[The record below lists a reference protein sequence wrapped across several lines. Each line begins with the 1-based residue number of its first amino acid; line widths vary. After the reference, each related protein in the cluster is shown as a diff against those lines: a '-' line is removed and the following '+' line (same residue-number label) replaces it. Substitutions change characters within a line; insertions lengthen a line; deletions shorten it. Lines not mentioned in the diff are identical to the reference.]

1 MDPDGHED
9 PQNVRVS
16 ELSPNGDIGSIE
28 DVSPAQPQSPSVL
41 RGLSIKLI
49 VLSILFVMLGE
60 VLIFVPSIA
69 KFRIDWLQD
78 RLAAA
83 QTASFVLEAAPDGMV
98 PKELRRQILASAG
111 AKAIAVKRE
120 GSRQLW
126 LKPVAPMDVVEH
138 FDLRTTSGL
147 VAIMQAFDA
156 LFAPNGR
163 MIRVVDE
170 SGSSEG
176 DFTEI
181 VIDETPLRK
190 AMIQFGIN
198 ILALS
203 IVLSLLV
210 ATCIFLALNWVMVR
224 PMRRISSNMLL
235 FAENPED
242 ASRVIQPSR
251 RQDEIGTAERE
262 LHNMQSEMVQMLNQK
277 TRLAALGLAVSK
289 ISHDLRNMLA
299 SAQLI
304 SDRLIL
310 IDDPTVKK
318 FAPKLLMSLDRAI
331 DLCAQTLKYGRAQE
345 APPRRDKFFLK
356 MIVDDAIDATAPQAS
371 QKVVF
376 YNDVP
381 RDVKIDADR
390 EHIFRILTNLMRNSA
405 EALMDKVAQGLGDG
419 EVRISS
425 WRDDDLVYIDVAD
438 NGPGVPD
445 KAREHLFE
453 AFQGSVKAGGIGL
466 GLAIASELA
475 RAHGGR
481 VELLE
486 SDTGAHFCIV
496 IPDRPTDVDSG
507 RRGEL
512 EHV

>member
-1 MDPDGHED
+1 M
-9 PQNVRVS
+9 S
-16 ELSPNGDIGSIE
+16 ERHDISAIE
-28 DVSPAQPQSPSVL
+28 DAAPPSPHSPSAL
-41 RGLSIKLI
+41 RGLSVKLI

-69 KFRIDWLQD
+69 KFRVDWLQD

-83 QTASFVLEAAPDGMV
+83 QTASLVLEAAPDGMV
-98 PKELRRQILASAG
+98 PEPLRQEILVSAG
-111 AKAIAVKRE
+111 AMAVAVKRQ
-120 GSRQLW
+120 GRRQLW
-126 LKPVAPMDVVEH
+126 LKPKAELNVQQH

-147 VAIMQAFDA
+147 EAIMHAFDA
-156 LFAPNGR
+156 LFAAKGR
-163 MIRVVDE
+163 MIRVVDQGGP
-170 SGSSEG
+170 SDD
-176 DFTEI
+176 DFIEI
-181 VIDETPLRK
+181 VLDETPLKK

-224 PMRRISSNMLL
+224 PMRRISMNMLR
-235 FAENPED
+235 FADNPED
-242 ASRVIQPSR
+242 ASRVIAPSGR
-251 RQDEIGTAERE
+251 ADEIGTAERE
-262 LHNMQSEMVQMLNQK
+262 LHNMQSEMVQMLHQK

-310 IDDPTVKK
+310 VDDPTVKK

-345 APPRRDKFFLK
+345 APPRRDKFFLR

-390 EHIFRILTNLMRNSA
+390 EHIFRILANLMRNAA
-405 EALMDKVAQGLGDG
+405 EALRDQISQGLNDG
-419 EVRISS
+419 EVRISA
-425 WRDDDLVYIDVAD
+425 WREEDAVYIDVAD
-438 NGPGVPD
+438 NGPGVPE

-486 SDTGAHFCIV
+486 SQIGAHFCV
-496 IPDRPTDVDSG
+496 LIPDRPAEGEAG

>member
-1 MDPDGHED
+1 M
-9 PQNVRVS
+9 S
-16 ELSPNGDIGSIE
+16 ENRDIGAIE
-28 DVSPAQPQSPSVL
+28 DVGFGAAHSPSAL
-41 RGLSIKLI
+41 RGLSVKLI

-69 KFRIDWLQD
+69 KFRVDWLQD

-83 QTASFVLEAAPDGMV
+83 QTASLVLEAAPDGMV
-98 PKELRRQILASAG
+98 PEPLRREILVSAG

-126 LKPVAPMDVVEH
+126 LKPVTSLDVQQH
-138 FDLRTTSGL
+138 FDLRTSSGIE
-147 VAIMQAFDA
+147 AIMHAFDA

-170 SGSSEG
+170 SGPADD

-210 ATCIFLALNWVMVR
+210 ATCIFLTLNWVMVR
-224 PMRRISSNMLL
+224 PMRRISLNMLR

-242 ASRVIQPSR
+242 ASRVIQPSV

-262 LHNMQSEMVQMLNQK
+262 LHNMQSEMVHMLNQK

-345 APPRRDKFFLK
+345 APPRRDNFYLR

-371 QKVVF
+371 QNVVF

-405 EALMDKVAQGLGDG
+405 EALRDQIAQGSGDG
-419 EVRISS
+419 EVRVSA
-425 WRDDDLVYIDVAD
+425 WREADAVYIGVAD
-438 NGPGVPD
+438 NGPGVAE

-486 SDTGAHFCIV
+486 SQSGAHFCVV
-496 IPDRPTDVDSG
+496 IPDRPSEGDAG

>member
-1 MDPDGHED
+1 MSEANLEQNREIAGAGSATDG
-9 PQNVRVS
+9 P
-16 ELSPNGDIGSIE
+16 SPF
-28 DVSPAQPQSPSVL
+28 
-41 RGLSIKLI
+41 RGLSVKLI

-69 KFRIDWLQD
+69 KFRVDWLQD

-83 QTASFVLEAAPDGMV
+83 QTASLVLEAAPDGMV
-98 PKELRRQILASAG
+98 PEPLRQKILVSAG
-111 AKAIAVKRE
+111 AMAIAVKRE
-120 GSRQLW
+120 GRRQLW
-126 LKPVAPMDVVEH
+126 LKPDAALDVQKH
-138 FDLRTTSGL
+138 FDLRNLSGL
-147 VAIMQAFDA
+147 NAIMEAFEA

-163 MIRVVDE
+163 MIRVIDK
-170 SGSSEG
+170 SGPSAD
-176 DFTEI
+176 DFTDI
-181 VIDETPLRK
+181 VLDETPLRK
-190 AMIQFGIN
+190 AMIQYGIN

-210 ATCIFLALNWVMVR
+210 AICIFLALNWVMVR
-224 PMRRISSNMLL
+224 PMRRISNNMLR

-242 ASRVIQPSR
+242 ASRVIAPSL

-345 APPRRDKFFLK
+345 APPRRDRFFLR
-356 MIVDDAIDATAPQAS
+356 MVVEDAIDATTPQAS
-371 QKVVF
+371 QKVIFFNEVE
-376 YNDVP
+376 

-405 EALMDKVAQGLGDG
+405 EAVRDHYAEGRGEGEIRVSAHRDG
-419 EVRISS
+419 EAVF
-425 WRDDDLVYIDVAD
+425 IDVCD
-438 NGPGVPD
+438 NGPGVPE
-445 KAREHLFE
+445 KAKAHLFE
-453 AFQGSVKAGGIGL
+453 AFQGSVKSGGIGL

-475 RAHGGR
+475 RAHGGH

-486 SDTGAHFCIV
+486 SSQGAHFSV
-496 IPDRPTDVDSG
+496 MIPDRPSELEIG
-507 RRGEL
+507 RRGQL
-512 EHV
+512 ENV

>member
-1 MDPDGHED
+1 MSVTQEDQIDGTIEEAGSK
-9 PQNVRVS
+9 PQAP
-16 ELSPNGDIGSIE
+16 SPF
-28 DVSPAQPQSPSVL
+28 
-41 RGLSIKLI
+41 RGLSVKLI
-49 VLSILFVMLGE
+49 ALSVLFVMLGE

-69 KFRIDWLQD
+69 KFRVDWLQD

-83 QTASFVLEAAPDGMV
+83 QIASLVLAAAPDGMV
-98 PKELRRQILASAG
+98 PAPLQREILVSAG

-120 GSRQLW
+120 GQRQLW
-126 LKPVAPMDVVEH
+126 LKPDSALDVQEH
-138 FDLRTTSGL
+138 FDLRNQSGL
-147 VAIMQAFDA
+147 QAIMHAFDS

-163 MIRVVDE
+163 VIRVVDA
-170 SGSSEG
+170 SGTAPG
-176 DFTEI
+176 DVTDI
-181 VIDETPLRK
+181 VLDETPLRK
-190 AMIQFGIN
+190 AMIQYGIN

-203 IVLSLLV
+203 IVLSILV

-224 PMRRISSNMLL
+224 PMRRISLNMLR

-242 ASRVIQPSR
+242 ASRVLAPSR

-345 APPRRDKFFLK
+345 APPRRDRFFLR
-356 MIVDDAIDATAPQAS
+356 MVIDDAIDATAPQAS

-376 YNDVP
+376 YNEVP

-405 EALMDKVAQGLGDG
+405 EALRDQIAEGRGDG
-419 EVRISS
+419 EVRVSAR
-425 WRDDDLVYIDVAD
+425 RDADAVYIDVAD
-438 NGPGVPD
+438 NGPGVPE
-445 KAREHLFE
+445 KARAHLFE
-453 AFQGSVKAGGIGL
+453 AFQGSVKSGGIGL

-475 RAHGGR
+475 RAHGGQ
-481 VELLE
+481 VELLA
-486 SDTGAHFCIV
+486 SDTGARFSV
-496 IPDRPTDVDSG
+496 MIPDRPSELEIG

-512 EHV
+512 ENV